1 MAADIPEHRLA
12 ARFALYGRGDGQ
24 ERERLGAG
32 AAGPRH
38 HVPGPRRSASV
49 GSYRRETRAVAAVAL
64 LALAAGVVSD
74 VFAAQFWGHH
84 ALLSGLTSS
93 VIVVLLSVALV
104 SEAVERRSRRW
115 RVLAQYVM
123 LELVRNARLVWTVVT
138 ELAGL
143 MPSDARTTASLD
155 AAARAVRDTPGLAT
169 AIRTLVADGNRRR
182 QLHEKITR
190 FAQHS
195 DDVLGRWAAVMRN
208 ADAYADVIDR
218 HVELASDVAG
228 LGSLLDYFEPA
239 DDDSGRRRKSQNN
252 AAIQIQG
259 EYDDDW
265 LADRVVTMT
274 QLAAEFDR
282 QTLQLALRI
291 VRVQW
296 WAARLGDAH
305 LER

>member
-1 MAADIPEHRLA
+1 M
-12 ARFALYGRGDGQ
+12 
-24 ERERLGAG
+24 
-32 AAGPRH
+32 
-38 HVPGPRRSASV
+38 
-49 GSYRRETRAVAAVAL
+49 AL

-74 VFAAQFWGHH
+74 PFPGQFWGDH
-84 ALLSGLTSS
+84 ALLAGLASS
-93 VIVVLLSVALV
+93 AIVVLLSVALV
-104 SEAVERRSRRW
+104 SEAVERRRRRRW

-123 LELVRNARLVWTVVT
+123 LELVPNARLVWTVAT

-291 VRVQW
+291 VPVQW
-296 WAARLGDAH
+296 WAARLGDPH
-305 LER
+305 LERRSRQTAGQAT